1 MTWAHGAAGQRP
13 SVLRGVLSDLSLPQ
27 VAGTAL
33 AAVTSMLLS
42 SYIGIAGSIIG
53 VAVASV
59 VSTVCSSLYKNFL
72 AASAERIREL
82 PQTVHGAPA
91 GVAEGAGAS
100 GLSVREGAGAPG
112 QGVGAV
118 ADPAGAVPADVEGTD
133 PADAAIPLATGAAN
147 AGGGQ
152 AGWAPGAGDQAG
164 RSDAPETAA
173 EPAVAGTAPGAWA
186 DDGRGALGAMLPL
199 GAAERLRGRSTA
211 TPHLGDAGMEVDGA
225 VRAAREARLRRSR
238 TRRNVALVA
247 ALSALVAVALSG
259 GAVWFLTMGQGL
271 GAKPEPVR
279 FSAPAKEQ
287 AADEKAKDDQKDAA
301 ADTAAADNKAASSS
315 DAGAGADGSGAD
327 QSDASGDQGA
337 SGNGSSTG
345 TSTGGA
351 DPGSGGS
358 GAGSDGVGSGAGTG
372 GSDTTSGLGG
382 GSGSGGSA
390 DGGSGAGNSASGSGQ
405 ATGAQGG
412 SAAKAAAAGASS

>member
-100 GLSVREGAGAPG
+100 GLPVREGAGAPG

-118 ADPAGAVPADVEGTD
+118 ADPVDAAPAVAAGMD
-133 PADAAIPLATGAAN
+133 PVDAAAGGAADAAIPLATGAAN
-147 AGGGQ
+147 AGDGQ
-152 AGWAPGAGDQAG
+152 AGWASGAGDQAG
-164 RSDAPETAA
+164 GSDAPETAA
-173 EPAVAGTAPGAWA
+173 EPAAAVSAPGAWA

-259 GAVWFLTMGQGL
+259 AAVWFLTMGQGL

-287 AADEKAKDDQKDAA
+287 AADEKAEDDQKDAA
-301 ADTAAADNKAASSS
+301 ADKAAADNKAASSS

-351 DPGSGGS
+351 DSNGGSTSGADPGSRARS
-358 GAGSDGVGSGAGTG
+358 LMTI
-372 GSDTTSGLGG
+372 T
-382 GSGSGGSA
+382 
-390 DGGSGAGNSASGSGQ
+390 
-405 ATGAQGG
+405 
-412 SAAKAAAAGASS
+412 